1 MIDFT
6 NLPTRKKFMEVQ
18 TEINLAS
25 SLMMNYITFTMSI
38 IIDNILMVGTNY
50 ENSKMVRR
58 CDIL

>member
-1 MIDFT
+1 
-6 NLPTRKKFMEVQ
+6 MEVQ
-18 TEINLAS
+18 TEINLSS